1 MSAAGLLDA
10 PGAHPRVHPRAAPDF
25 DRAEPG
31 AAGRRARERVFLA
44 AIVLLNYTLFR
55 PSPVD
60 VAFALAFAL
69 TAFCRQRLTL
79 SALAYLLLVF
89 VWFASLF
96 QASMRFLDD
105 EDVVFQMQKIGFAIS
120 IGLCACL
127 VAVHWDGGRLRLFL
141 RVWIVSALIAAS
153 LGIAGFVTGSEDLT
167 WDGRAKGL
175 FDDPNMYGA
184 FLLPGLVG
192 CVHGLLTGEGR
203 RPLLAAAFLWLTL
216 GILLSFSRVAISI
229 YAILVVV
236 QLVLLNRR
244 ALLRMTVYGA
254 GAALA
259 LALVAALAASFL
271 DGFDDKVLDRFTFA
285 KDYDLGEQGRLGRY
299 VGSIDFILSHPRGL
313 GLLQFER
320 LFPEPIHNIWISSFM
335 NYGWSAGFA
344 FTLIVMF
351 AVIGSIRNYRL
362 TRDPVCLT
370 ILLAWLGIATCAMLH
385 EAERWRHLW
394 LMTGLVWGVNPRAW
408 ALPGRADLPGVAR
421 RVPSSEPARP
431 ASPVGVRA
439 AA

>member
-1 MSAAGLLDA
+1 MSAAAPALSA
-10 PGAHPRVHPRAAPDF
+10 PRPGAPALPVH
-25 DRAEPG
+25 
-31 AAGRRARERVFLA
+31 AGRRLRDWVFLA
-44 AIVLLNYTLFR
+44 ALVLLNYTLFR

-60 VAFALAFAL
+60 VAFVLAFAL
-69 TAFCRQRLTL
+69 TLFCHQRFTL
-79 SALAYLLLVF
+79 GAVGYYLLAF
-89 VWFASLF
+89 VWFGSLF

-105 EDVVFQMQKIGFAIS
+105 EDVVYQMQKIGFAVSIS
-120 IGLCACL
+120 LCACL
-127 VAVHWDGGRLRLFL
+127 IAVHWGGERLRVFL
-141 RVWIVSALIAAS
+141 RVWIVSALIAAT

-184 FLLPGLVG
+184 FLLPGVLG

-203 RPLLAAAFLWLTL
+203 RLPLAAAFLWLTL
-216 GILLSFSRVAISI
+216 GMLLSFSRVAIST
-229 YAILVVV
+229 YAVLVVV

-244 ALLRMTVYGA
+244 ALPRLAAYGFF
-254 GAALA
+254 AALA
-259 LALVAALAASFL
+259 LAFVGALAAFFL
-271 DGFDDKVLDRFTFA
+271 DGFDDKVLDRFTLA

-299 VGSIDFILSHPRGL
+299 VGSIDFILRFPRGL
-313 GLLQFER
+313 GLLQYER
-320 LFPEPIHNIWISSFM
+320 MFPEPIHDIWISSFM

-351 AVIGSIRNYRL
+351 AVIKSVRNYRL

-370 ILLAWLGIATCAMLH
+370 ILLAWAGIAACAMLH

-394 LMTGLVWGVNPRAW
+394 LMTGLVWGVNPRNW
-408 ALPGRADLPGVAR
+408 ALPGRADLPGSADTA
-421 RVPSSEPARP
+421 SSAPARP
-431 ASPVGVRA
+431 AFPVAARA